1 MRVFKETQVF
11 KQWWLWA
18 ILVSSLFVTLI
29 PFFNIKG
36 EFGTNKWNFLGSV
49 IVLLVIVLFMV
60 LKLET
65 KIDRNG
71 ITAEFTPFRIF
82 RRKYHWNEI
91 SKCYVRKYSPISEYG
106 GWGVRGFGTAKAY
119 NVSGNKGI
127 QIVTK
132 NGDKFLIGTNK
143 PEDAQK
149 VIKRYQDN
157 KNEL

>member
-1 MRVFKETQVF
+1 MRVFSEIQAF

-18 ILVSSLFVTLI
+18 
-29 PFFNIKG
+29 
-36 EFGTNKWNFLGSV
+36 
-49 IVLLVIVLFMV
+49 LLVITLLISAIPLFNIEGSLNNIKWNLIGFIPVLLIIVMFLV

-65 KIDRNG
+65 RIDRNG

-82 RRKYHWNEI
+82 KRHYHWNEI
-91 SKCYVRKYSPISEYG
+91 SKCYVRKYSAVSEFG

-132 NGDKFLIGTNK
+132 DDKKFLIGTNK
-143 PEDAQK
+143 PEEAQK

-157 KNEL
+157 KDEI